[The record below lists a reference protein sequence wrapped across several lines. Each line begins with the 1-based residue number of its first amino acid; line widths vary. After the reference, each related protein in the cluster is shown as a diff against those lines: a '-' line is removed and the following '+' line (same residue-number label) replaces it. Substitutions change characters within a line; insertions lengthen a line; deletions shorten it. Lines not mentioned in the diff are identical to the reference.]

1 MNEDKMQ
8 ERKEFFKE
16 HLKLDEKWF
25 VDAVCSHNVSL
36 VFEFLKL
43 AYAAGVKD
51 GIIDAYSKELS
62 P

>member
-1 MNEDKMQ
+1 MNED
-8 ERKEFFKE
+8 EIHECTEFFKE
-16 HLKLDEKWF
+16 QLKLDKQGF

-43 AYAAGVKD
+43 AYAVGVKD
-51 GIIDAYSKELS
+51 GIIEAYSKELA